1 MLETGSFPPSL
12 SPSNHLFLETLSQ
25 LLLNVYNV
33 STGTLPTNDSIH
45 SFHFSTEDAK

>member
-12 SPSNHLFLETLSQ
+12 SPNHLFLETLSQ

-45 SFHFSTEDAK
+45 SFHFTIEDAK